1 MKTLSW
7 ITGVLICVM
16 ILFAALGALGGT
28 VDQMA
33 RDAHF
38 YGDMSRAAVAQDLNT
53 QDEAQV
59 TAYIG
64 MDAAQQDE
72 FAAQMAAFMAGE
84 TDAQPEV
91 LSDKEQQHMID
102 VRNITSR
109 AAQMSKTCMS
119 LAVALAVVAAW
130 TGSKLKRRAM
140 PCLIGGLAAAT
151 VIAVIGCGFVSRLA
165 DGGFEDLFIQ
175 MHELIFTNDLWL
187 MNPDTDIIIRMMPQ
201 VLFEQA
207 LQNGVSQAL
216 RMLLIVLVMLAAVHE
231 IVLRMIRRQLAKG
244 E

>member
-16 ILFAALGALGGT
+16 ILFAALGAMSGT

-64 MDAAQQDE
+64 MDAAQQGE

-91 LSDKEQQHMID
+91 LSDKEQQHMSD
-102 VRNITSR
+102 VRNITRS

-130 TGSKLKRRAM
+130 TGSKLKRRAK
-140 PCLIGGLAAAT
+140 PCLLGGLAAVT
-151 VIAVIGCGFVSRLA
+151 IIAVVAYGVISRMA
-165 DGGFEDLFIQ
+165 GGGFEDLFIQ

-187 MNPDTDIIIRMMPQ
+187 MDPNTDIIIRMMPQ